1 MPLLSICASNAPRG
15 LKLYTILVSGLAP
28 DVIEEDVHAAFEDR
42 LRYVYDVQIPKD
54 EDGCNVLNSNDGTTH
69 AIVRFYAKGR
79 YVAPSPMD
87 VDGIY
92 EGINGAL
99 GIGTLNVQISEDH
112 HTVGHIHRIKWGKV
126 NFQSVTPCLIRNL
139 SNCSLKEH
147 GLLHSDNRHM
157 CTERKQRKRRLAG
170 K

>member
-1 MPLLSICASNAPRG
+1 
-15 LKLYTILVSGLAP
+15 
-28 DVIEEDVHAAFEDR
+28 
-42 LRYVYDVQIPKD
+42 
-54 EDGCNVLNSNDGTTH
+54 
-69 AIVRFYAKGR
+69 
-79 YVAPSPMD
+79 MD

-99 GIGTLNVQISEDH
+99 GIRTLNVQISEDH

-157 CTERKQRKRRLAG
+157 CIERKQREEETRRKISEERNSKRLNFYTETLNDLKHPKIMSSAFNPYAQAGLASQAC
-170 K
+170 KLLALVFSFLFPNSI